1 MQLETTSRWHDN
13 WIELFV
19 LQVADVNSVYVSW
32 LNNPLV
38 NCYLESRF
46 SAHTIESTRNF
57 VSTCLA
63 DPATL
68 FLGIKALQFG
78 RRHVGNIK
86 LSPIDWHHKRGEV
99 GIMIGASDVWGQG
112 IASRAISLLMNIARD
127 ELDLR
132 KLTAGCYASNV
143 GSQKAFLKAGF
154 QVECRR
160 KGHFLSDGELE
171 DLILMGCFLR

>member
-1 MQLETTSRWHDN
+1 
-13 WIELFV
+13 
-19 LQVADVNSVYVSW
+19 
-32 LNNPLV
+32 
-38 NCYLESRF
+38 
-46 SAHTIESTRNF
+46 
-57 VSTCLA
+57 
-63 DPATL
+63 
-68 FLGIKALQFG
+68 
-78 RRHVGNIK
+78 
-86 LSPIDWHHKRGEV
+86 
-99 GIMIGASDVWGQG
+99 MIGASDVWGQG